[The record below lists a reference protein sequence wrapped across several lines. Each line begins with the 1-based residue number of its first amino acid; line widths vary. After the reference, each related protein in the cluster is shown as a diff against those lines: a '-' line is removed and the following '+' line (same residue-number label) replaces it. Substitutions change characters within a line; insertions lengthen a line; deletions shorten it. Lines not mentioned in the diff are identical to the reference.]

1 MLAAHHARQLP
12 GRQDDVDIRV
22 TTGVIHVGN
31 CTFALFGNA
40 GHDGDDEDLV
50 RVDPQLLG
58 KVALSHRAEHL
69 LGRFR
74 CGQAVHILR
83 ELGLDKADPAGAAG
97 GEHGPLVL
105 ACVGEALNKLAAL
118 LHDRQVSGEVGV
130 KDIVEA
136 NLPQGGD
143 HPLDRRKLGAEI
155 KRLGP
160 GCADRG
166 CDLHDSNPVWVLQGV
181 EDGARVVPLDEAC
194 GGTVGNA
201 LAAVGALRLGDV
213 PVAGDVDGRP
223 GAGSGDVPD
232 VHILDAVADLDAAHT
247 LDALVFVPDQG
258 RVIAPAFAA
267 QLCLVGGVDQVMVV
281 GQLLQGAVSAANAQ
295 SAAGVVLG
303 ENEPQVCPSRGP
315 DLRTVG
321 VDDHTVL
328 HQIFTCR
335 DEPHVADN
343 LDSADAARADLV
355 DVLEIAEG
363 WNLNFCHAG
372 SFQNRRI
379 LRDLDHFVVNRYR
392 YHALFRPP
400 LKLP

>member
-1 MLAAHHARQLP
+1 MKSQSARF
-12 GRQDDVDIRV
+12 DCA
-22 TTGVIHVGN
+22 VIG
-31 CTFALFGNA
+31 G
-40 GHDGDDEDLV
+40 
-50 RVDPQLLG
+50 
-58 KVALSHRAEHL
+58 
-69 LGRFR
+69 
-74 CGQAVHILR
+74 
-83 ELGLDKADPAGAAG
+83 GAAG
-97 GEHGPLVL
+97 MFAAITAAAGGLRVALLEPNERLGKKLGITGKGRCNVTNHCTPE
-105 ACVGEALNKLAAL
+105 EALQQIPRGGRFLMSAL
-118 LHDRQVSGEVGV
+118 HRFTPEDTMEFFESRRCPLKTERGNRVFPVSDRSF
-130 KDIVEA
+130 DIVDVLRRE
-136 NLPQGGD
+136 
-143 HPLDRRKLGAEI
+143 LDVY
-155 KRLGP
+155 KRQ
-160 GCADRG
+160 
-166 CDLHDSNPVWVLQGV
+166 LHDSNPVWVLQGV

-213 PVAGDVDGRP
+213 AVAGDVDGRP

-232 VHILDAVADLDAAHT
+232 VHILDTVADLDAAHT

-267 QLCLVGGVDQVMVV
+267 QLCFVGGVDQVMVV

-303 ENEPQVCPSRGP
+303 ENEPQVCPSSGP